1 MRHIFLIPP
10 CLFHGRRQSRPYM
23 SILDICDETHA
34 SVPVTATAADAIREM
49 LDKRTGATAVVDEN
63 RVVAGIFTERD
74 VLRKLALD
82 QRQAKDVP
90 VRELMTTPV
99 TLATS
104 DISMAEA
111 LNVMVESHYRHLP
124 IVDDHGRLLGM
135 LSIRHVLQAKVDD
148 LASQLQHAQHA

>member
-1 MRHIFLIPP
+1 
-10 CLFHGRRQSRPYM
+10 M

-34 SVPVTATAADAIREM
+34 SVPLTTTAAEAIREM

-74 VLRKLALD
+74 VLRKLSLD
-82 QRQAKDVP
+82 PRPAKDVP
-90 VRELMTTPV
+90 VRDVMTTPV
-99 TLATS
+99 TLATR

-124 IVDDHGRLLGM
+124 IVDEHGRLLGM
-135 LSIRHVLQAKVDD
+135 LSIRHVLQAKIDE
-148 LASQLQHAQHA
+148 LASQLEHAQHA